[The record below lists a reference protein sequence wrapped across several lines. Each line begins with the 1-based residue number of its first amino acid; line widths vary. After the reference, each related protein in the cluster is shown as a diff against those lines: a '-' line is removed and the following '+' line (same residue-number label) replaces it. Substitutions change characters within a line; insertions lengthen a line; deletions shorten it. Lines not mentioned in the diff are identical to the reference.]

1 MNRISRSRSGLILT
15 ELLFAILF
23 FALGSAVCIRLTAQA
38 RLDSREARDIS
49 FASAQ
54 AASAASTVRY
64 TDGSLDALS
73 VYYPY
78 AKESGDEILVFYN
91 GEQEQSDRASAAYVM
106 SIRTD
111 CADIR
116 KDAVITLSDK
126 NGRVIYELHT
136 LFPTPDQ
143 SPLQEELP

>member
-23 FALGSAVCIRLTAQA
+23 FALGSA
-38 RLDSREARDIS
+38 
-49 FASAQ
+49 
-54 AASAASTVRY
+54 ASTVRY
-64 TDGSLDALS
+64 TDGSLEALS